1 MCNASKRLNGRKARK
16 EIPEEKRKEFD
27 KRINVYLAEILKDAE
42 TVMVYSAIDGE
53 VSVDIKGKELVFPRV
68 EGENI
73 VPVIKEKNGKFF
85 CGAYGISEPEGEE
98 YTGKTDAVVVPM
110 CAFDG
115 ELNRLGFGKGYYD
128 RFLQNRRVLKV
139 GVAYSN
145 QRCLKIDTK
154 ETDVKMDIIVTEKGV
169 LGI

>member
-16 EIPEEKRKEFD
+16 EIPEEERKIFD
-27 KRINVYLAEILKDAE
+27 KIINGYLAEILKDAE
-42 TVMVYSAIDGE
+42 NVMVYSAVDGE
-53 VSVDIKGKELVFPRV
+53 VTVEIEGKELIYPRV

-73 VPVIKEKNGKFF
+73 VPVKKGKFF

-110 CAFDG
+110 CAFDR
-115 ELNRLGFGKGYYD
+115 EMNRLGFGKGYYD
-128 RFLQNRRVLKV
+128 RFLQNRQVLKV

-145 QRCLKIDTK
+145 QCCLKIDTK